1 MRNFRC
7 VGRSLCIVC
16 HGCFLMK
23 GPSLAFYCLQV
34 NLTFAKRNVG
44 VRSPATDQ
52 APLTQAWNS
61 RMPRQ
66 LGDARTC
73 QQANKQSLHEGFPA
87 VLPLS
92 GSSRKSKNLELERGQ
107 LPPPLTAKRNEK
119 KKPESVSTHSG
130 NTEGLAI
137 VGPTKVTYPTS
148 GKQAHVKGK
157 GPFPRLSTQPPGGL
171 SWLQRGVVLV
181 RWRT

>member
-1 MRNFRC
+1 
-7 VGRSLCIVC
+7 
-16 HGCFLMK
+16 MK

-44 VRSPATDQ
+44 VRSSATDQ

-61 RMPRQ
+61 RMPRR
-66 LGDARTC
+66 LSDARTC

-130 NTEGLAI
+130 NTEGLAGNSWANQGDLPNI
-137 VGPTKVTYPTS
+137 RQTSTCEGEGALPTPVHTAPWKAVLAPE
-148 GKQAHVKGK
+148 G
-157 GPFPRLSTQPPGGL
+157 GGL
-171 SWLQRGVVLV
+171 GEMEDM
-181 RWRT
+181 TPA